1 MALPSLLP
9 LQLRGRKSALRKI
22 SPGGL
27 ARARRNTLQTFSM
40 FFEAIGVDLSFVSVE
55 GFKDV
60 CGLSLKNQDSTD
72 LSRFDKFV
80 ASRDC
85 GAA

>member
-1 MALPSLLP
+1 
-9 LQLRGRKSALRKI
+9 
-22 SPGGL
+22 
-27 ARARRNTLQTFSM
+27 M
-40 FFEAIGVDLSFVSVE
+40 FFEVIGVDLSFVSVE

-72 LSRFDKFV
+72 LSRFDKLV

-85 GAA
+85 AAA